1 MTLNLLIL
9 PMLACLYCQ
18 CVLLNDHA
26 IPPALWNGQWKHV
39 LGWASTASEITFATL
54 WKIKHFEIS
63 AYSWGQT
70 ALVTAMRKDLTD
82 SFYRKEKEMR
92 HPVPQNAQ
100 THQSTQPCP
109 EGLPL
114 SHQWGFPMEQAG
126 GCCSISHVCAGQ
138 LCPCSCANHHN
149 SRTGCTHV
157 KISS

>member
-1 MTLNLLIL
+1 
-9 PMLACLYCQ
+9 MLACLYCQ

-63 AYSWGQT
+63 SYSTSAVRLHWWQQWGRTLLT
-70 ALVTAMRKDLTD
+70 AFTGRRRKWD
-82 SFYRKEKEMR
+82 
-92 HPVPQNAQ
+92 
-100 THQSTQPCP
+100 TQCP
-109 EGLPL
+109 RMLKLIRAHSLALKVCPS